1 MSINKFFQS
10 FAKIGQVSITGL
22 LLSIGFT
29 ASTSTPIFANQ
40 QLAATPAA
48 PAPAPVAA
56 AKLSASD
63 ASLNA
68 NKDLANG
75 VYLYGQ
81 SSTPEQLGQEY
92 AIFEARQGKVVGAF
106 FMPQSEFSCFYG
118 NLQDDRMDLIVV
130 DPYDSSTHSH
140 SIALVNNPLIASNNR
155 VSLDGYQPIAKISDT
170 EQQLLNSCQK
180 DYQEQNEN

>member
-29 ASTSTPIFANQ
+29 ASSSTPIFASSQ
-40 QLAATPAA
+40 QLAATPAVST
-48 PAPAPVAA
+48 PVAA
-56 AKLSASD
+56 ARLSASD

-68 NKDLANG
+68 NKELANG
-75 VYLYGQ
+75 VHLYGQ
-81 SSTPEQLGQEY
+81 SSVPEQLGQEY

-118 NLQDDRMDLIVV
+118 NLQDDQMDLIVV

-140 SIALVNNPLIASNNR
+140 SIALVNNPLVASNNG
-155 VSLDGYQPIAKISDT
+155 VSLQGYQPIAKISETDK
-170 EQQLLNSCQK
+170 QLLNACQQ
-180 DYQEQNEN
+180 DYQEQSHN